1 MMSGEKAISPE
12 KTTVTDTSAPAAVG
26 TTNLLPLAA
35 ITKRDESFIRIL
47 LDGMYE
53 C

>member
-1 MMSGEKAISPE
+1 MMSGEKTISP
-12 KTTVTDTSAPAAVG
+12 KKDDSYYTSASAAVG

-35 ITKRDESFIRIL
+35 ITKRDESFLRFL
-47 LDGMYE
+47 LDSMYE